1 MNALKR
7 NWKAIIAFL
16 LLAAAVGVF
25 FLVYRPAKEQYESKT
40 KELNNMITAL
50 QGTIAENLRYV
61 DIQNKLPPEHEK
73 LSASRLELY
82 KKFPTE
88 LKEEDQIMYVVYLEE
103 TFGTEIQFSFSE
115 AVPMLSLS
123 DGSTLMA
130 LPLVV
135 NYNTDYEGFKEMID
149 YLASDS
155 RITSIQNATMQ
166 YDDANDIAVGS
177 LTLICYIMD
186 SELLQYQSPDV
197 TTPSTGKPNIF
208 D

>member
-40 KELNNMITAL
+40 KELNNMIAAL

-115 AVPMLSLS
+115 AVPMVPLS
-123 DGSTLMA
+123 DGSTLMG

-135 NYNTDYEGFKEMID
+135 NYNTNYEGFKEMID

-166 YDDANDIAVGS
+166 YDEANDIAVGS

-186 SELLQYQSPDV
+186 SELLEYQSPDV
-197 TTPSTGKPNIF
+197 TEPSTGKPNIF

>member
-7 NWKAIIAFL
+7 NWKAILAFI
-16 LLAAAVGVF
+16 LLAAAVGVYF
-25 FLVYRPAKEQYESKT
+25 MVYRPAKQEYESKT
-40 KELNNMITAL
+40 KELTTMITAL
-50 QGTIAENLRYV
+50 QSTIVENLRYV
-61 DIQNKLPPEHEK
+61 DIQDKLPPATEEIE
-73 LSASRLELY
+73 ASRLALY
-82 KKFPTE
+82 QKFPTE
-88 LKEEDQIMYVVYLEE
+88 LKEEDQLMYVVYLEE

-115 AVPMLSLS
+115 AVPIRALS
-123 DGSTLMA
+123 DGSTLMG

-135 NYNTDYEGFKEMID
+135 NYQTDYAGFKEMID

-177 LTLICYIMD
+177 LTLVCYILD

>member
-7 NWKAIIAFL
+7 NWKAILAFI
-16 LLAAAVGVF
+16 LLAAAVGVYF
-25 FLVYRPAKEQYESKT
+25 MVYRPAKQEYESKT
-40 KELNNMITAL
+40 KELTTMITAL
-50 QGTIAENLRYV
+50 QSTIVENLRYV
-61 DIQNKLPPEHEK
+61 DIQDKLPPATEEIE
-73 LSASRLELY
+73 ASRLALY
-82 KKFPTE
+82 QKFPTE
-88 LKEEDQIMYVVYLEE
+88 LKEEDQLMYVVYLEE

-115 AVPMLSLS
+115 AVPIRALS
-123 DGSTLMA
+123 DGSTLMG

-135 NYNTDYEGFKEMID
+135 NYQTDYAGFKEMID

-166 YDDANDIAVGS
+166 YDDTNDIAVGS
-177 LTLICYIMD
+177 LTLVCYILD

>member
-1 MNALKR
+1 
-7 NWKAIIAFL
+7 
-16 LLAAAVGVF
+16 
-25 FLVYRPAKEQYESKT
+25 
-40 KELNNMITAL
+40 
-50 QGTIAENLRYV
+50 V
-61 DIQNKLPPEHEK
+61 DIQEQLPPANEEIA
-73 LSASRLELY
+73 ASRLDLY

>member
-115 AVPMLSLS
+115 AVPMVPLS
-123 DGSTLMA
+123 DGSTLMG

-135 NYNTDYEGFKEMID
+135 NYNTNYEGFKEMID

-166 YDDANDIAVGS
+166 YDEANDIAVGS

-186 SELLQYQSPDV
+186 SELLEYQSPDV
-197 TTPSTGKPNIF
+197 TEPSTGKPNIF